1 MLMFKLGKII
11 IALFLFA
18 SSAQATVL
26 LNEADFADAIKKEFV
41 EQGKEENIELE
52 FFGGQTSFV
61 LDNANSVKIMLSQ
74 LDVDDEQGRFT
85 AKAEI
90 FADGNSED
98 VTNLTGRFF
107 VLGEVYV
114 PSKDI
119 TKGEVIT
126 EDMLELKSMRV
137 NRLRDENVT
146 TLDKLLG
153 QQARKKLKK
162 GRVVSEREIGALIIV
177 KKGSLV
183 TSIYR
188 SKGLQITAQATALE
202 DGAKG
207 QNIEVEN
214 NKSKKKFV
222 AKVID
227 ADVVEIATE

>member
-1 MLMFKLGKII
+1 MLNFGKII
-11 IALFLFA
+11 ITLFLFA
-18 SSAQATVL
+18 TPVQATML
-26 LNEADFADAIKKEFV
+26 LNETDFANAIKKEFV
-41 EQGKEENIELE
+41 EQGREENVELE

-61 LDNANSVKIMLSQ
+61 LDNANSAKIMISQ
-74 LDVDDEQGRFT
+74 LDVNDEQGRFT

-90 FADGNSED
+90 FADGKFSD
-98 VTNLTGRFF
+98 MTNLTGRFF

-114 PSKDI
+114 PAKDI
-119 TKGEVIT
+119 SKGEVIT
-126 EDMLELKSMRV
+126 EDMLELKSMRT
-137 NRLRDENVT
+137 NRLKDDDIV

-162 GRVVSEREIGALIIV
+162 NKVVNEREIGALIIV
-177 KKGSLV
+177 KKGTLI
-183 TSIYR
+183 TSVYR
-188 SKGLQITAQATALE
+188 SKGLQITAQAIALE

-214 NKSKKKFV
+214 TKSKKKFV